1 MSLIDRGDY
10 SIYGVK
16 KVKSASSFIKMHAV
30 KSAKSRSVI
39 MEAEATTLLKFIK
52 GNQKNQ
58 LVIPIYQRLYS
69 WEKEQCKE
77 LWDDII
83 KIGGNDKMDGHFIGS
98 ILYVLD
104 GITHSD
110 NALLIIDG
118 QQRLTTITL
127 LLTALRDHLND
138 EDEFL
143 EKFSCQKIESDYLI
157 NSDKDGDKKF
167 RLILSESD
175 KDTLLSLIDENRR
188 KPSEPSSKIMEN
200 FKLFEEWVSNTNKL
214 ETIFKGLE
222 KLMIVWIALKK
233 EKNDPQLI
241 FESMNSKG
249 IELTQTDL
257 IRNYIVMETEIE
269 KQEGFYNKYWRAMEE
284 EFKQNKKWFDRFVRH
299 YLTIKTR
306 EIPNINKVYVALKDY
321 RQKEGIGI
329 EDLLKDL
336 QKYCGYFCQIVFKKE
351 ANKDLNKAL
360 GFLVDLEMDVIYPL
374 LLELYSDYS
383 DGVLSKADFIPI
395 IALIE
400 SYICRRAVCGLGTN
414 SLNKVF
420 PSFTKHIQKDEYF
433 KSLKAHFGY
442 LTEKQRFPNNDEF
455 KKLFITID
463 FYHFK
468 KREYFFERLENFERK
483 ERVYTHEYTIEHIMP
498 QTLTEDT
505 KEWERDLGENFKE
518 IHDKY
523 LHTIGNLTL
532 TGYNSEYSNKSFQ
545 EKRDMEGGFKDSPLR
560 LNQGLRD
567 LKSFGEEEIKK
578 RANDLADLALKI
590 WTYPKL
596 DAETLEKYKPK
607 KDKKEKKVYDLN
619 SYKFGSHSR
628 ELFDIL
634 SKGIKALDEKIVE
647 NFNQDYI
654 SYKFSKNFVDIVA
667 QTKDLKLYLNMPFY
681 ELQDE
686 KNLARDMTN
695 KGHLGNGDIEV
706 KLETK
711 ENIPYCLGLIKQA
724 LEKQMGGRNRQ

>member
-1 MSLIDRGDY
+1 
-10 SIYGVK
+10 
-16 KVKSASSFIKMHAV
+16 
-30 KSAKSRSVI
+30 
-39 MEAEATTLLKFIK
+39 MEAEATPLLKFIK
-52 GNQKNQ
+52 DNQNNQ

-69 WEKEQCKE
+69 WKKEQCKQ

-83 KIGGNDKMDGHFIGS
+83 KIGGDDKMDGHFIGS

-104 GITHSD
+104 GITHS
-110 NALLIIDG
+110 NNTLLIIDG

-127 LLTALRDHLND
+127 LLTALRNHLSD
-138 EDEFL
+138 EVKRKE
-143 EKFSCQKIESDYLI
+143 IENHYLI
-157 NSDKDGDKKF
+157 NSDKGGDKKF

-175 KDTLLSLIDENRR
+175 KDTLLSLIDKDRR
-188 KPSEPSSKIMEN
+188 KPSEPSSKIVEN
-200 FKLFEEWVSNTNKL
+200 FKLFEEWVSNTDKL

-222 KLMIVWIALKK
+222 KLMIVEIAL
-233 EKNDPQLI
+233 EKGKDDPQLI

-249 IELTQTDL
+249 IELAQTDL

-284 EFKQNKKWFDRFVRH
+284 EFKQNEKWFDRFVRH
-299 YLTIKTR
+299 YLTIKTK
-306 EIPNINKVYVALKDY
+306 IPNINKVYAAFKDY

-336 QKYCGYFCQIVFKKE
+336 QKYCGYFCQIAFKKE
-351 ANKDLNKAL
+351 TDKDLNKAL

-400 SYICRRAVCGLGTN
+400 SYLCRRRVCGIFSSG
-414 SLNKVF
+414 LNKLF
-420 PSFTKHIQKDEYF
+420 ASFTKHIQKNEYF
-433 KSLKAHFGY
+433 KSLKVHFGY
-442 LTEKQRFPNNDEF
+442 LTNNQRFPDDDEF
-455 KKLFITID
+455 KKLFITIN
-463 FYHFK
+463 FYNLKEKFRK
-468 KREYFFERLENFERK
+468 YLFERLENFDTK
-483 ERVYTHEYTIEHIMP
+483 EPINTKGLTTEHIMP
-498 QTLTEDT
+498 QTLTE
-505 KEWERDLGENFKE
+505 EWERDLGENFQA
-518 IHDKY
+518 IHNKY
-523 LHTIGNLTL
+523 LHTIGNLTW
-532 TGYNSEYSNKSFQ
+532 TSYNTEYSNKSFQ
-545 EKRDMEGGFKDSPLR
+545 EKQGMEKGFKDSPLR

-590 WTYPKL
+590 WTYPNL

-619 SYKFGSHSR
+619 SYNFGSHSR

-634 SKGIKALDEKIVE
+634 SKEIKALDEKIVE

-654 SYKFSKNFVDIVA
+654 SYKFSKNFVDIVV

>member
-1 MSLIDRGDY
+1 MKANAITLLN
-10 SIYGVK
+10 
-16 KVKSASSFIKMHAV
+16 FIK
-30 KSAKSRSVI
+30 
-39 MEAEATTLLKFIK
+39 E
-52 GNQKNQ
+52 NQKNQ

-69 WEKEQCKE
+69 WKKEQCKQ

-83 KIGGNDKMDGHFIGS
+83 KIGGDDKMDGHFIGS

-104 GITHSD
+104 GITYS
-110 NALLIIDG
+110 NNVLLIIDG

-127 LLTALRDHLND
+127 LLVALRNHWSDKRKDIEDH
-138 EDEFL
+138 
-143 EKFSCQKIESDYLI
+143 YLI
-157 NSDKDGDKKF
+157 NSGKDGDKKF

-175 KDTLLSLIDENRR
+175 RDTLLSLIDKDRR
-188 KPSEPSSKIMEN
+188 KPSEPSLKIVEN
-200 FKLFEEWVSNTNKL
+200 FKLFEEWVSNTDEL

-222 KLMIVWIALKK
+222 KLTIVWISL
-233 EKNDPQLI
+233 EKGKDDPQLI

-299 YLTIKTR
+299 YVTIKTR
-306 EIPNINKVYVALKDY
+306 EANINKVYVALKDY
-321 RQKEGIGI
+321 RQKEEIGI

-336 QKYCGYFCQIVFKKE
+336 QKYCGYFCKIVFKKE
-351 ANKDLNKAL
+351 ADKDLNKAL

-383 DGVLSKADFIPI
+383 DGVLSKDDFIPI

-400 SYICRRAVCGLGTN
+400 SYICRREVCGLGAN

-433 KSLKAHFGY
+433 ESLKAHFDS
-442 LTEKQRFPNNDEF
+442 LTEKQRFPKNDEF
-455 KKLFITID
+455 KDCFITID
-463 FYHFK
+463 FYEFEK
-468 KREYFFERLENFERK
+468 NRYFFERLENFNTK
-483 ERVYTHEYTIEHIMP
+483 ELVNTKGLTIEHIMP
-498 QTLTEDT
+498 RKLTE
-505 KEWERDLGENFKE
+505 EWERDLGENFQE
-518 IHDKY
+518 IHNKY

-532 TGYNSEYSNKSFQ
+532 TGYNPEYSNKSFQ
-545 EKRDMEGGFKDSPLR
+545 EKRDTEGGFKDSPLR
-560 LNQGLRD
+560 LNQGLREE
-567 LKSFGEEEIKK
+567 SFGEEEIKK

-590 WTYPKL
+590 WTYPNLNAETLEKYKPKKDKKEKEEIKKRANDL
-596 DAETLEKYKPK
+596 ADLALKIWTYPNLNAETLEKYKPK
-607 KDKKEKKVYDLN
+607 KDKKEKKVYDLS
-619 SYKFGSHSR
+619 SYKFSSHSR

-647 NFNQDYI
+647 NFNQVYI
-654 SYKFSKNFVDIVA
+654 SYKFKTNFVDIVV
-667 QTKDLKLYLNMPFY
+667 QTKDLKLYLKMKFN

-686 KNLARDMTN
+686 IKEKLKIRDVSNIGRPCVGSM
-695 KGHLGNGDIEV
+695 EV

>member
-1 MSLIDRGDY
+1 M
-10 SIYGVK
+10 K
-16 KVKSASSFIKMHAV
+16 
-30 KSAKSRSVI
+30 AK
-39 MEAEATTLLKFIK
+39 EATLLRFFEE
-52 GNQKNQ
+52 NQNNQ
-58 LVIPIYQRLYS
+58 FVIPIYQRLYS
-69 WEKEQCKE
+69 WKKEQCKQ

-83 KIGGNDKMDGHFIGS
+83 KIGGNDKMNGHFIGS
-98 ILYVLD
+98 ILYVRD
-104 GITHSD
+104 DNTHSSP
-110 NALLIIDG
+110 LLIIDG

-127 LLTALRDHLND
+127 LLIALRDYLND

-143 EKFSCQKIESDYLI
+143 EKFSRQKIQNRYLI
-157 NSDKDGDKKF
+157 NSDEKGDKKF
-167 RLILSESD
+167 KLILSELD
-175 KDTLLSLIDENRR
+175 RDTLLSLIDKNKR
-188 KPSEPSSKIMEN
+188 KPSEPSLKIVEN
-200 FKLFEEWVSNTNKL
+200 FKLFEEWIRKNTDKL

-233 EKNDPQLI
+233 ERDDPQLI

-249 IELTQTDL
+249 IELTQADL
-257 IRNYIVMETEIE
+257 IRNYIIMETEVE
-269 KQEGFYNKYWRAMEE
+269 KQEDFYNQYWRAMEE
-284 EFKQNKKWFDRFVRH
+284 DFKQNETLFNQFVRH
-299 YLTIKTR
+299 YLTIKIGK
-306 EIPNINKVYVALKDY
+306 IPNEKRVYEAFKDY
-321 RQKEGIGI
+321 QQKEGIEI

-336 QKYCGYFCQIVFKKE
+336 QKYCGYFCQIAFKKE
-351 ANKDLNKAL
+351 ADKDLNKAL

-383 DGVLSKADFIPI
+383 DGVLSNQDFILI
-395 IALIE
+395 IYLIE

-420 PSFTKHIQKDEYF
+420 PFVTKKINKDQYLE
-433 KSLKAHFGY
+433 SIKAYFGY

-455 KKLFITID
+455 KDSFITID
-463 FYHFK
+463 FYSFK
-468 KREYFFERLENFERK
+468 KKKYFFERLETDTNEPVNTQ
-483 ERVYTHEYTIEHIMP
+483 ECTIEHIMP
-498 QTLTEDT
+498 QTLTE
-505 KEWERDLGENFKE
+505 EWKRDLGENFQA

-532 TGYNSEYSNKSFQ
+532 TGYNKEYNNKPFK
-545 EKRDMEGGFKDSPLR
+545 EKRDMEKGFKQSPLR

-567 LKSFGEEEIKK
+567 LKVFGEEQIKK
-578 RANDLADLALKI
+578 RANDLADWALKI

-607 KDKKEKKVYDLN
+607 KEKKVYDLS

-634 SKGIKALDEKIVE
+634 SKEIKALDERITEK
-647 NFNQDYI
+647 FNQEYI
-654 SYKFSKNFVDIVA
+654 SYMFDKNFVDIVV
-667 QTKDLKLYLNMPFY
+667 QTKDLKLYLNMPFN
-681 ELQDE
+681 ELKDE

-711 ENIPYCLGLIKQA
+711 ENILYCLGLIKQA

>member
-1 MSLIDRGDY
+1 
-10 SIYGVK
+10 
-16 KVKSASSFIKMHAV
+16 
-30 KSAKSRSVI
+30 
-39 MEAEATTLLKFIK
+39 MEADATTLLNFIK
-52 GNQKNQ
+52 DNQKNQ
-58 LVIPIYQRLYS
+58 LVIPIYQRVYS
-69 WEKEQCKE
+69 WEKEQCKQ

-104 GITHSD
+104 RITHS
-110 NALLIIDG
+110 NNVLLIIDG

-143 EKFSCQKIESDYLI
+143 EKFSCQNIQKHYLI

-175 KDTLLSLIDENRR
+175 KDTLLSLIDKDKR
-188 KPSEPSSKIMEN
+188 KPSEPSSKIVEN
-200 FKLFEEWVSNTNKL
+200 FKLFEEWVSNTDKL
-214 ETIFKGLE
+214 ETIFKGLD

-233 EKNDPQLI
+233 EKDDPQLI

-249 IELTQTDL
+249 IELTQADL
-257 IRNYIVMETEIE
+257 IKNYIVMETEVK
-269 KQEGFYNKYWRAMEE
+269 KQEDFYNQYWRAMEE
-284 EFKQNKKWFDRFVRH
+284 DFKQNKKLFDRFVRH

-306 EIPNINKVYVALKDY
+306 DIPNIKKIYVAFKDY

-336 QKYCGYFCQIVFKKE
+336 QKYCGYFCQIAFKKE
-351 ANKDLNKAL
+351 SDKDLNKAL

-383 DGVLSKADFIPI
+383 DGVLSEADFFPI
-395 IALIE
+395 IDLIE

-420 PSFTKHIQKDEYF
+420 PSFTKHIQKDQYF
-433 KSLKAHFGY
+433 ESLKAHFGS

-455 KKLFITID
+455 KDCFITRN
-463 FYHFK
+463 FYKFQK
-468 KREYFFERLENFERK
+468 NIYFFERLENFDTK
-483 ERVYTHEYTIEHIMP
+483 EPVNTQECTIEHIMP
-498 QTLTEDT
+498 QTLTE
-505 KEWERDLGENFKE
+505 EWKRDLGGNFQE
-518 IHDKY
+518 IHNKY

-532 TGYNSEYSNKSFQ
+532 TGYNQGYSNNSFQ
-545 EKRDMEGGFKDSPLR
+545 EKRDMEKGFKQSPLK

-567 LKSFGEEEIKK
+567 LESFGEKEVKK
-578 RANDLADLALKI
+578 RANDLADWALKI

-607 KDKKEKKVYDLN
+607 KEKKAYDLS
-619 SYKFGSHSR
+619 SYKFSSHSR

-634 SKGIKALDEKIVE
+634 RKEIKALDERITEK
-647 NFNQDYI
+647 FNQEYI
-654 SYKFSKNFVDIVA
+654 SYMFDKNFVDIVV
-667 QTKDLKLYLNMPFY
+667 QTKDLKLYLNMKFN

-724 LEKQMGGRNRQ
+724 LEKQMGGRNGQ

>member
-1 MSLIDRGDY
+1 MKADAIKLLDFIG
-10 SIYGVK
+10 
-16 KVKSASSFIKMHAV
+16 KSQEKQF
-30 KSAKSRSVI
+30 
-39 MEAEATTLLKFIK
+39 
-52 GNQKNQ
+52 
-58 LVIPIYQRLYS
+58 VIPIYQRVYS
-69 WEKEQCKE
+69 WEKEQCKQ
-77 LWDDII
+77 LWDDIV
-83 KIGGNDKMDGHFIGS
+83 KTGGNDQMNGHFIGS
-98 ILYVLD
+98 IVFVQDDIY
-104 GITHSD
+104 TTSH
-110 NALLIIDG
+110 NEFLIIDG
-118 QQRLTTITL
+118 QQRLTTIML

-143 EKFSCQKIESDYLI
+143 EKFSCQKIQNRYLI
-157 NSDKDGDKKF
+157 NSDEKDDKRFK
-167 RLILSESD
+167 LILSEPD
-175 KDTLLSLIDENRR
+175 RDTLLSLIDENRR
-188 KPSEPSSKIMEN
+188 KPSEPSLKIVEN
-200 FKLFEEWVSNTNKL
+200 FKLFEEWVSNTDKL

-222 KLMIVWIALKK
+222 KLMIVEIAL
-233 EKNDPQLI
+233 EKGKDDPQPI

-249 IELTQTDL
+249 IELAQTDL

-269 KQEGFYNKYWRAMEE
+269 KQEDFYNKYWRAMEE
-284 EFKQNKKWFDRFVRH
+284 DFKQNKKLFDRFVRH

-306 EIPNINKVYVALKDY
+306 EIPNTNRVYVAFKDY
-321 RQKEGIGI
+321 WQKEGIGI

-336 QKYCGYFCQIVFKKE
+336 QKYCEYFCRIVFKKE

-383 DGVLSKADFIPI
+383 DGVLSKADFENSID
-395 IALIE
+395 LIE
-400 SYICRRAVCGLGTN
+400 SYIFRRAVCGLGTN

-433 KSLKAHFGY
+433 ESLKVHFGY

-455 KKLFITID
+455 KKFFITID
-463 FYHFK
+463 FYKFK
-468 KREYFFERLENFERK
+468 KREYFFERLENFKRK
-483 ERVYTHEYTIEHIMP
+483 ERVYTHEYTTEHIMP
-498 QTLTEDT
+498 QKLEE
-505 KEWERDLGENFKE
+505 EWERDLGQDHER
-518 IHDKY
+518 IHTQY
-523 LHTIGNLTL
+523 LHTIDNLTL
-532 TGYNSEYSNKSFQ
+532 TGYNSKYRNKSFQ
-545 EKRDMEGGFKDSPLR
+545 EKRDMEKGFKDSPLR

-567 LKSFGEEEIKK
+567 LESFGEEEIKK

-607 KDKKEKKVYDLN
+607 KDKKENKVYDLS

-634 SKGIKALDEKIVE
+634 RKGIKALDEKIVE
-647 NFNQDYI
+647 KFNKMCI
-654 SYKFSKNFVDIVA
+654 SYKFDTNFVSIVP
-667 QTKDLKLYLNMPFY
+667 LKNGGLNLYLNMPFY

-686 KNLARDMTN
+686 KNLAKKA
-695 KGHLGNGDIEV
+695 KGNYGNGNIEV

-724 LEKQMGGRNRQ
+724 LEKQMGGRNR

>member
-1 MSLIDRGDY
+1 MEANATPLLN
-10 SIYGVK
+10 
-16 KVKSASSFIKMHAV
+16 FIKD
-30 KSAKSRSVI
+30 
-39 MEAEATTLLKFIK
+39 
-52 GNQKNQ
+52 NQKNQ
-58 LVIPIYQRLYS
+58 LVIPIYQRVYS
-69 WEKEQCKE
+69 WEKEQCKQ

-83 KIGGNDKMDGHFIGS
+83 KIGGDDKMEGHFIGS
-98 ILYVLD
+98 ILYVLED
-104 GITHSD
+104 GTI
-110 NALLIIDG
+110 IIDG

-127 LLTALRDHLND
+127 LLIALRNHWSDKRKEIEDH
-138 EDEFL
+138 
-143 EKFSCQKIESDYLI
+143 YLI

-175 KDTLLSLIDENRR
+175 KDTLLSLIDKDRR
-188 KPSEPSSKIMEN
+188 KPSEPSSKIVEN
-200 FKLFEEWVSNTNKL
+200 FKLFEEWVSNTDKL
-214 ETIFKGLE
+214 ETIFKGLD
-222 KLMIVWIALKK
+222 KLMIVEIAL
-233 EKNDPQLI
+233 EKGKDDPQLI

-284 EFKQNKKWFDRFVRH
+284 SFKQDEKLFDRFVRH

-306 EIPNINKVYVALKDY
+306 EIPNINKVYVAFKRY
-321 RQKEGIGI
+321 QQERGMET
-329 EDLLKDL
+329 EVLLQDL
-336 QKYCGYFCQIVFKKE
+336 QKYCGYFCRIVFKKE

-374 LLELYSDYS
+374 LLELYSDYKG
-383 DGVLSKADFIPI
+383 GVLSKDDFGRSID
-395 IALIE
+395 LIE

-420 PSFTKHIQKDEYF
+420 PSFTKHIQKNEYF
-433 KSLKAHFGY
+433 KSLKAHFGS
-442 LTEKQRFPNNDEF
+442 LTEKQRFPKNDEF
-455 KKLFITID
+455 KDCFITID
-463 FYHFK
+463 FYKFK
-468 KREYFFERLENFERK
+468 KNKYFFERLENFGK
-483 ERVYTHEYTIEHIMP
+483 EPVNTKGLTIEHIMP
-498 QTLTEDT
+498 QELTE
-505 KEWERDLGENFKE
+505 EWERDLGENFQE
-518 IHDKY
+518 IHNKY

-532 TGYNSEYSNKSFQ
+532 TGYNPEYSNKSFQ
-545 EKRDMEGGFKDSPLR
+545 EKQGMEKGFKNSPLG
-560 LNQGLRD
+560 LNQDLRD
-567 LKSFGEEEIKK
+567 LESFGEEEIKK
-578 RANDLADLALKI
+578 RANDLVDLALEI

-607 KDKKEKKVYDLN
+607 KDKKEKKVYDLS

-634 SKGIKALDEKIVE
+634 SKEIKALDEKIVE

-654 SYKFSKNFVDIVA
+654 SYKFSKNFVDIVV
-667 QTKDLKLYLNMPFY
+667 QTKDLKLYLNMKFN

>member
-1 MSLIDRGDY
+1 MD
-10 SIYGVK
+10 
-16 KVKSASSFIKMHAV
+16 
-30 KSAKSRSVI
+30 AK
-39 MEAEATTLLKFIK
+39 ATTLLRFFEE
-52 GNQKNQ
+52 NQNNQ
-58 LVIPIYQRLYS
+58 FVIPIYQRLYS
-69 WEKEQCKE
+69 WKKEQCE
-77 LWDDII
+77 QLWDDII
-83 KIGGNDKMDGHFIGS
+83 KIGGNDKMNGHFIGS

-104 GITHSD
+104 GNTPSSP
-110 NALLIIDG
+110 LLIIDD

-127 LLTALRDHLND
+127 LFIALRDHLND

-143 EKFSCQKIESDYLI
+143 EKFSREKIESYLI

-175 KDTLLSLIDENRR
+175 KDTLLSLIDKNKR
-188 KPSEPSSKIMEN
+188 KPSELSLKIMEN
-200 FKLFEEWVSNTNKL
+200 FKLFEEWIRKNTDKL
-214 ETIFKGLE
+214 ETIFKGLD

-233 EKNDPQLI
+233 GKDDPQLI

-257 IRNYIVMETEIE
+257 IRNYIVMETEVK
-269 KQEGFYNKYWRAMEE
+269 KQEDFYNQYWRAMEE
-284 EFKQNKKWFDRFVRH
+284 DFKQNEKLFNRFVRH

-306 EIPNINKVYVALKDY
+306 EIPNINKVYEAFKDY
-321 RQKEGIGI
+321 QQKEGIEI

-336 QKYCGYFCQIVFKKE
+336 QKYCGYFCQIAFKKE
-351 ANKDLNKAL
+351 ADKDLNKAL
-360 GFLVDLEMDVIYPL
+360 SFLVDLEMDVIYPL
-374 LLELYSDYS
+374 LLELYSDYI
-383 DGVLSKADFIPI
+383 DGVLSKQDFIPI
-395 IALIE
+395 LALTE
-400 SYICRRAVCGLGTN
+400 SYICRRMVCGLGTN

-433 KSLKAHFGY
+433 KSLKVHFGY
-442 LTEKQRFPNNDEF
+442 LTEKQRFPNDDEF

-463 FYHFK
+463 FYHFQ
-468 KREYFFERLENFERK
+468 KREYFLERLENFDTK
-483 ERVYTHEYTIEHIMP
+483 EPVNTKECTTEHIMP
-498 QTLTEDT
+498 QTLTE
-505 KEWERDLGENFKE
+505 EWERDLGENFQA

-532 TGYNSEYSNKSFQ
+532 TGYNEKYSNKSFQ
-545 EKRDMEGGFKDSPLR
+545 EKRDMENGFKQSPLR
-560 LNQGLRD
+560 LNQSLKD
-567 LKSFGEEEIKK
+567 LEVFGEKEIEK

-607 KDKKEKKVYDLN
+607 KEKKVYDLS

-634 SKGIKALDEKIVE
+634 SKEIKALDERITEK
-647 NFNQDYI
+647 FNQEYI
-654 SYKFSKNFVDIVA
+654 SCMFDKNFVDIVV
-667 QTKDLKLYLNMPFY
+667 QNKDLKLYLNMPFN

-695 KGHLGNGDIEV
+695 KGHLGNGDIEI

-711 ENIPYCLGLIKQA
+711 ENIPYCLGLIRQA
-724 LEKQMGGRNRQ
+724 LEKQMGGRNRR

>member
-1 MSLIDRGDY
+1 MKAY
-10 SIYGVK
+10 
-16 KVKSASSFIKMHAV
+16 
-30 KSAKSRSVI
+30 
-39 MEAEATTLLKFIK
+39 ATTLLNFIK
-52 GNQKNQ
+52 YNQKNQ

-69 WEKEQCKE
+69 WEKEQCKQ

-98 ILYVLD
+98 ILYVIYR
-104 GITHSD
+104 ITHSN

-127 LLTALRDHLND
+127 LLTALRDHWSD
-138 EDEFL
+138 KRKDI
-143 EKFSCQKIESDYLI
+143 EKHYLI
-157 NSDKDGDKKF
+157 NSDKKF

-175 KDTLLSLIDENRR
+175 KDTLLYLIDKDRR

-200 FKLFEEWVSNTNKL
+200 FKLFEEWVSNTDKL

-222 KLMIVWIALKK
+222 KLMIVKISLEK
-233 EKNDPQLI
+233 EDDPQLI

-284 EFKQNKKWFDRFVRH
+284 EFKQNKEWFDRFVRH
-299 YLTIKTR
+299 YLTIKTK

-351 ANKDLNKAL
+351 ADKDLNKAL
-360 GFLVDLEMDVIYPL
+360 SFLVDLKMDVIYPL

-433 KSLKAHFGY
+433 KSLKAHFGS

-455 KKLFITID
+455 KDCFITID
-463 FYHFK
+463 FYKFQK
-468 KREYFFERLENFERK
+468 NKYFFERLENFDRK

-498 QTLTEDT
+498 QTLTE
-505 KEWERDLGENFKE
+505 EWKRDLGENFQE
-518 IHDKY
+518 IHNKY

-532 TGYNSEYSNKSFQ
+532 TGYNDKYSNKSFQ
-545 EKRDMEGGFKDSPLR
+545 EKRGMEKGFKDSPLR
-560 LNQGLRD
+560 LNQSLRD
-567 LKSFGEEEIKK
+567 LESFGEEEIKK

-607 KDKKEKKVYDLN
+607 KDKKEKKVYDLS

-634 SKGIKALDEKIVE
+634 SKEIKALDERITE

-654 SYKFSKNFVDIVA
+654 SYKFSKNFVDIVV
-667 QTKDLKLYLNMPFY
+667 QTKDLKLYLNMKFN

-695 KGHLGNGDIEV
+695 KGHLGNGNIEV